1 MIKMKKGKVVLV
13 GTGFVGMSMAY
24 SMVNR
29 GGVNELVLIDI
40 DKDKTIG
47 EEMDLSHGLPFA
59 PQKMVIKAGDYEECK
74 DAQIVVITAGIAQ
87 KPGQTRLELAE
98 TNTKIMKSI
107 TQNIM
112 ASGFNGIII
121 VASNPVD
128 LMTYVVA
135 KVSGLPKN
143 QVFGSGTVLD
153 TARLRYLMADYL
165 KLSSKNI
172 HAYIMGEHGDSSF
185 VPWDHAYVGCKRI
198 KDVMKDNHHPMNDLK
213 KIHEGVINAAY
224 EIINKKRATYYGI
237 GMALNRLVR
246 AVLDNENSILTVSTY
261 LQDGQYGQEDI
272 YIGIPAVINSKG
284 VRELVELNLNEEEQG
299 KLNESCRIIKQMRID
314 SIEKIIEEK

>member
-1 MIKMKKGKVVLV
+1 MKKGKVVLV
-13 GTGFVGMSMAY
+13 GAGFVGMSMAY
-24 SMVNR
+24 AMLNR

-59 PQKMVIKAGDYEECK
+59 PQKMLIKAGDYPDCK

-98 TNTKIMKSI
+98 TNTKIMKEI

-112 ASGFNGIII
+112 KSGFNGIII

-143 QVFGSGTVLD
+143 QVLGSGTVLD

-165 KLSSKNI
+165 KISSKNI

-185 VPWDHAYVGCKRI
+185 VPWDYAYVGCKKVI
-198 KDVMKDNHHPMNDLK
+198 DVMKDNKHPMSDLE
-213 KIHEGVINAAY
+213 KIHKGVVNAAY
-224 EIINKKRATYYGI
+224 EIIEKKKATYYGI
-237 GMALNRLVR
+237 GMGLNRIVR

-261 LQDGQYGQEDI
+261 LKDGEYGQDDI
-272 YIGIPAVINSKG
+272 YIGVPAIVNSNG
-284 VRELVELNLNEEEQG
+284 VRELLTLNLNDDEQK
-299 KLNESCRIIKQMRID
+299 KLDQSCKIIKDMREK
-314 SIEKIIEEK
+314 SIESIIDEK

>member
-1 MIKMKKGKVVLV
+1 MKKGKVVLV

-59 PQKMVIKAGDYEECK
+59 PQKMVIKSGDYEECK

-107 TQNIM
+107 TESIM

-261 LQDGQYGQEDI
+261 LKDGQYGQEDI

-284 VRELVELNLNEEEQG
+284 VRELVELKLNEEEQG
-299 KLNESCRIIKQMRID
+299 KLDESCRIIKQMRLD
-314 SIEKIIEEK
+314 SIDKIIEKS

>member
-1 MIKMKKGKVVLV
+1 MRKGKVVLV

-24 SMVNR
+24 SMLNR
-29 GGVNELVLIDI
+29 GGVNELILIDI

-47 EEMDLSHGLPFA
+47 EEMDLSHGLAFA
-59 PQKMVIKAGDYEECK
+59 PQKMVIKAGDYDVCK
-74 DAQIVVITAGIAQ
+74 DAQVVVITAGIAQ

-98 TNTKIMKSI
+98 TNTKIMKGI
-107 TQNIM
+107 TENIM

-128 LMTYVVA
+128 LMTYVVSE
-135 KVSGLPKN
+135 VSGLPKN

-165 KLSSKNI
+165 KVSTKNV

-185 VPWDHAYVGCKRI
+185 VPWDHAYVGCKKI
-198 KDVMKDNHHPMNDLK
+198 KDIMKDNNHPMTDLN
-213 KIHEGVINAAY
+213 KIHEGVVNAAY
-224 EIINKKRATYYGI
+224 EIINKKKATYYGI
-237 GMALNRLVR
+237 GIALSRIVK

-261 LQDGQYGQEDI
+261 LKDGQYRQDDMF
-272 YIGIPAVINSKG
+272 IGVPAIINSKG
-284 VRELVELNLNEEEQG
+284 VRELLELNLNEEEQS
-299 KLNESCRIIKQMRID
+299 KLDESCKIIKQMRID
-314 SIEKIIEEK
+314 AIDKIIGKK